1 MTTGRSQ
8 PAVTYKLAS
17 VEDVEQLSRVLGVP
31 LQIFRKVIRC
41 QNPNELYFL
50 HEIPKRNPRR
60 DGDVRTAWESREEAV
75 ARAHKVVARRLDAF
89 ARQQDIGYPHPA
101 VHGYVRGG
109 STRSNAKPH
118 CGARLLVRADIED
131 FFPTITS
138 TQIARSLR
146 ALGMKV
152 VPARALARFVTV
164 NGSLPLGLPESP
176 VISNLVCLSMDRAL
190 QKVADERS
198 LRYTRYA
205 DDMAFSGYGNV
216 PSKEDLRPILQRHG
230 FRLADRKF
238 RVSKRGQAH
247 FVTGLSVSEDDYP
260 HAPREMKRRL
270 RQELHFCERFG
281 LGAHSL
287 KRREDPQKTFNRL
300 YGMVNYVAYV
310 EHRHAVKLRHQWASI
325 VQRDLGELAFA
336 TITGRDY
343 RDVHLLVD
351 EAEFDVGESHYLGI
365 CAVRVTELARKE
377 DAIRKLSVD
386 YATTP
391 GAKGK
396 LDVLELEGVHFAPIH
411 YDLRTKTL
419 DLMLEMPWSAS
430 IHFAKF
436 ETGKQYKPTW
446 LKLFRDAIRQ
456 EIVTADGVGLEVLV
470 EQNDKVKSP
479 AVKNV
484 IDEEYERA
492 KLLGAR
498 RPRDPPVFRRI
509 GKQDSP
515 AITLPDFILGAFR
528 HYVMHATDDRA
539 LDFERLRDKVRYI
552 HDLDLDAF
560 YTRKRPFVDVG
571 VR

>member
-1 MTTGRSQ
+1 MTTGRSK
-8 PAVTYKLAS
+8 PTVTYKLAS

-31 LQIFRKVIRC
+31 LQIFRKVINCR
-41 QNPNELYFL
+41 NPNELYFL

-60 DGDVRTAWESREEAV
+60 DGDVRTAWEPREEAV

-89 ARQQDIGYPHPA
+89 ARQLDIGYPHPA

-138 TQIARSLR
+138 RQIAKSLR

-152 VPARALARFVTV
+152 IPARALARFVTV
-164 NGSLPLGLPESP
+164 NRSLPLGLPESP
-176 VISNLVCLSMDRAL
+176 VLSNLVCLSLDRAL
-190 QKVADERS
+190 QEFADEKG

-205 DDMAFSGYGNV
+205 DDMAFSGYSNV

-238 RVSKRGQAH
+238 RFSKRGQAH
-247 FVTGLSVSEDDYP
+247 FVTGLSISEGDYP

-281 LGAHSL
+281 LYAHSL
-287 KRREDPQKTFNRL
+287 KKHETLQKTFNRL
-300 YGMVNYVAYV
+300 YGLVNYVTYV
-310 EHRHAVKLRHQWASI
+310 EHRHAARLRQQWTSI
-325 VQRDLGELAFA
+325 VQRDLGELVFG
-336 TITGRDY
+336 TIPGRDY
-343 RDVHLLVD
+343 RNVHLLVD
-351 EAEFDVGESHYLGI
+351 ETEFDVGGSHYLGI
-365 CAVRVTELARKE
+365 CAVRVTELASKE
-377 DAIRKLSVD
+377 EAIRKLSVD
-386 YATTP
+386 YSTTP

-430 IHFAKF
+430 IHFAKL
-436 ETGKQYKPTW
+436 ESYKWYKLTW

-456 EIVTADGVGLEVLV
+456 EMVTADGIGLEVLV

-479 AVKNV
+479 AVMKV

-492 KLLGAR
+492 KLFDAR
-498 RPRDPPVFRRI
+498 RPSDQPVYRRI

-515 AITLPDFILGAFR
+515 AITLPDFVLAAFR
-528 HYVMHATDDRA
+528 HYVMNAADDRA

-552 HDLDLDAF
+552 HDFDLDAF

-571 VR
+571 VK